1 MTADQCSKC
10 AHYLPTVDGLCSMC
24 RPKPDALAKPSAQQ
38 DQPTGARVLLRGP
51 IVDRPTGT
59 PADNRG
65 EPVTTARAACN
76 CDQARELAAQIKWR
90 DKTIANQSAEL
101 ARVTAERDALHDTRW
116 LDTYNAAL
124 TGLIVREKWNP
135 EDYANMATKHADA
148 AHGKR
153 GTT

>member
-1 MTADQCSKC
+1 MTADQCTKC
-10 AHYLPTVDGLCSMC
+10 RHYLPTVDGLCSMC

-101 ARVTAERDALHDTRW
+101 ARVTAERDALMAEC
-116 LDTYNAAL
+116 AAL
-124 TGLIVREKWNP
+124 YEAIEPLLESIQQF
-135 EDYANMATKHADA
+135 AAAATAA
-148 AHGKR
+148 SVAHGKR
-153 GTT
+153 GTP